1 MDRELRKLDTIDE
14 LLEQLKELVEEL
26 NEKQEFLE
34 QAQDRGDEEEA
45 EKIGDT
51 LIELEDL
58 MENLKR
64 KIIRELG
71 DI

>member
-1 MDRELRKLDTIDE
+1 MTKELDRIDE
-14 LLEQLKELVEEL
+14 LLDELKEVVDEL
-26 NEKQEFLE
+26 NEKQKFLE
-34 QAQDRGDEEEA
+34 EAETKGDEEEA

-64 KIIRELG
+64 KISRELAE
-71 DI
+71 I